1 MLEKIK
7 KILRPIYVPII
18 DYKSSFLYKISY
30 LFYNYLIDFKLYAIH
45 SITFRK
51 NNLKNKEADL
61 ILNYHSIEKG
71 MLFKNMKK
79 GFAEYRIRNLHKILT
94 DPEIIQN
101 VKKSQIRIGYQ
112 VVCKYYEI
120 HQNLNYSIEYFYTS
134 KQYDFYKKILA
145 EQYQFSFEG
154 VLNWNKNDFS
164 DSTKKNFK
172 EFAHSR
178 KSVRDFTGEK
188 IDLDLIRSVVELA
201 NTAPSVCNRQASNV
215 YLIEDKE
222 KIDKILKIQ
231 AGFTG
236 YSKNVSQLLILT
248 NDRKY
253 YYTVG
258 ERYQF
263 YIDGGLY
270 LMNLLYALHYYGVGN
285 CPANWGKTIKEEIA
299 IRKVIDIPISEQ
311 IICLV
316 PIGELKEQ
324 FRSTLS
330 ERRSISENFKILN

>member
-1 MLEKIK
+1 MFEKIK
-7 KILRPIYVPII
+7 KILRPLYVPLI
-18 DYKSSFLYKISY
+18 DYKSSFLFKISH
-30 LFYNYLIDFKLYAIH
+30 LFYNYLIDFKLYATN
-45 SITFRK
+45 SIVFRK
-51 NNLKNKEADL
+51 IDFKNKEADL

-79 GFAEYRIRNLHKILT
+79 GFAEYRIRNLHKILR

-120 HQNLNYSIEYFYTS
+120 HQNLNYNIEHFYTS
-134 KQYDFYKKILA
+134 EQYDFYKKVLA
-145 EQYQFSFEG
+145 DSYQFSFDG
-154 VLNWNKNDFS
+154 ILNWNKNDFL

-172 EFAHSR
+172 EFAQSR

-188 IDLDLIRSVVELA
+188 IDLDLIQSVVELA

-215 YLIEDKE
+215 YLVDDKE
-222 KIDKILKIQ
+222 KIDSILKIQ

-236 YSKNVSQLLILT
+236 YSKNVSQLLLLT

-270 LMNLLYALHYYGVGN
+270 LMNLLYSLHFYGIGN
-285 CPANWGKTIKEEIA
+285 CPANWGKTINEDKA
-299 IRKVIDIPISEQ
+299 LRKIIDIPISEQ

-316 PIGELKEQ
+316 PIGILKDE
-324 FRSTLS
+324 FRTTLS
-330 ERRSISENFKILN
+330 ERRSLNENFKIIS